1 MNKAD
6 EEKQLIKHNN
16 FDKIYKS
23 ASNKKVNLSGVL
35 KVTTDNHTDMYD
47 DNGNRLTYKNKDE
60 IFDEVCL
67 RT

>member
-1 MNKAD
+1 MDKI
-6 EEKQLIKHNN
+6 EEELIKHNKIDN
-16 FDKIYKS
+16 IYKN
-23 ASNKKVNLSGVL
+23 AANNKVNLSGVL
-35 KVTTDNHTDMYD
+35 KVTSDNHTDVYD